1 MQLCFFVKYCLI
13 SWRFPKGGKLFGNF
27 SWNCVWRTIS
37 NTILSSQQNSNSK
50 WCFRDYAYMHIWT
63 NLSASLTSFR
73 NKILRSISYR
83 KLQSIAFQLIGGEKY
98 KTASKQIHESSV
110 LHKSAQLE
118 RAQRRCSASARNS
131 SRPWLSSLPS
141 SSSAVAWSETNSPY
155 SQPSNVG
162 LTIVSQVTLSQWK
175 ETWTASS
182 LLLALFLANFLFVA
196 TFLQI
201 VAMVGLSP
209 QV

>member
-1 MQLCFFVKYCLI
+1 MEFLHFDLVIFYLEHIPILNLDLICIENICFQKSIVIHIQLQ
-13 SWRFPKGGKLFGNF
+13 R
-27 SWNCVWRTIS
+27 
-37 NTILSSQQNSNSK
+37 
-50 WCFRDYAYMHIWT
+50 
-63 NLSASLTSFR
+63 
-73 NKILRSISYR
+73 
-83 KLQSIAFQLIGGEKY
+83 IAFQLIAGKKY
-98 KTASKQIHESSV
+98 KTTSKQIHESSV

-201 VAMVGLSP
+201 VAMVGLFP
-209 QV
+209 QIQVLFGRKEF

>member
-1 MQLCFFVKYCLI
+1 MECLWEMQLCFFVKYCLI
-13 SWRFPKGGKLFGNF
+13 SWRFPKGRKLFGNF

-110 LHKSAQLE
+110 LHKSIQL
-118 RAQRRCSASARNS
+118 
-131 SRPWLSSLPS
+131 L
-141 SSSAVAWSETNSPY
+141 
-155 SQPSNVG
+155 
-162 LTIVSQVTLSQWK
+162 K
-175 ETWTASS
+175 EDA
-182 LLLALFLANFLFVA
+182 
-196 TFLQI
+196 
-201 VAMVGLSP
+201 SP
-209 QV
+209 QQETRPGLGCPHCLPRPLQWLGQRQTHLILSLAMWV